1 MVRVAEVVVV
11 GSGIAGLFIATR
23 CARAGLD
30 TVVITKKNLSDSST
44 NWAQGGIAAALDP
57 DDIEAHIADTIA
69 AGGGLCDE
77 EVVRFVV
84 EEANDRI
91 KDLVDSGVQFDK
103 DGDGFDLAIEGGH
116 SSRRILHTKDAT
128 GAEIERALIAEA
140 RASTNLELLE
150 SHMAIDIIVET
161 EEDNETTTGSSVG
174 PRSSLVARGL
184 WVLKPTGDVEA
195 IQARHVILATGGAGQ
210 IYRDTT
216 NPLVA
221 TGDGMAMA
229 YRAGAEMGDMEFV
242 QFHPTALK
250 VPGKRPFLI
259 SEAVR
264 GHGGVLLTEKDSER
278 MLIANSGSWPM
289 GKNPEQFSFMLKYD
303 KRGSLA
309 TRDIVARAIEQEMQ
323 NDGLESVDL
332 HTFHLDTKEI
342 QQKFPTIQARLNQLG
357 ESQNEVPLQL
367 GEDPLP
373 VAPAAHYFV
382 GGVRVSSEG
391 VVYPQAHDHLP
402 TRFLGLY
409 AIGEVASTGLHGANR
424 LASNSLL
431 EAVVYSQRCV
441 ENVKQ
446 IASRNLPETP
456 SSFNYK
462 GINLHTV
469 KWDDLSEHEP
479 LAELVKSLQQ
489 LMTEDVGI
497 VKHNQRLEKAL
508 YKLKE
513 MQDKVEGIW
522 KVSRPTQELIELR
535 NMIQVGILVAEAAL
549 QRQEN
554 VGLHYKV

>member
-1 MVRVAEVVVV
+1 MADVVVV

-30 TVVITKKNLSDSST
+30 TIVVTKKNLSDSST

-57 DDIEAHIADTIA
+57 DDVEAHIADTIA

-77 EVVRFVV
+77 DVVRFVV
-84 EEANDRI
+84 EESNDRI
-91 KDLVDSGVQFDK
+91 KDLIESGVQFDK
-103 DGDGFDLAIEGGH
+103 DGDEFDLAMEGGH
-116 SSRRILHTKDAT
+116 SSRRILHAKDAT

-140 RASTNLELLE
+140 RASLNLELLE
-150 SHMAIDIIVET
+150 SHMAIDIIVEK
-161 EEDNETTTGSSVG
+161 EDNLEINADNFAS
-174 PRSSLVARGL
+174 PMISLIARGL
-184 WVLKPTGDVEA
+184 WLLKPTGDVEA

-250 VPGKRPFLI
+250 VPGERPFLI

-264 GHGGVLLTEKDSER
+264 GHGGVLLTAKDSER
-278 MLIANSGSWPM
+278 LLIENSGLSEV
-289 GKNPEQFSFMLKYD
+289 KNPKEFSFMLKYD
-303 KRGSLA
+303 NRGSLA

-323 NDGLESVDL
+323 NDGEESVGL
-332 HTFHLDTKEI
+332 HTFHLDTNEI
-342 QQKFPTIQARLNQLG
+342 QEKFPTIQARLNQLG
-357 ESQNEVPLQL
+357 ATQNKEPLQL

-382 GGVRVSSEG
+382 GGVRVTSEG
-391 VVYPQAHDHLP
+391 VVYPQSSEHLP
-402 TRFLGLY
+402 SRFLGLY

-441 ENVKQ
+441 ETVKE
-446 IASRNLPETP
+446 IASQDLAMAPL
-456 SSFNYK
+456 SFNYK
-462 GINLHTV
+462 GLYLHTEE
-469 KWDDLSEHEP
+469 WDNLIQHES
-479 LAELVKSLQQ
+479 LDKLVKSLQQ

-497 VKHNQRLEKAL
+497 VKHNRRLEGAL
-508 YKLKE
+508 LKLKE
-513 MQDKVEGIW
+513 MQEQVQRIW

-535 NMIQVGILVAEAAL
+535 NMIQVGILVTEAAL
-549 QRQEN
+549 KREEN
-554 VGLHYKV
+554 VGLHYKVE

>member
-1 MVRVAEVVVV
+1 MADVVVV

-30 TVVITKKNLSDSST
+30 TIVVTKKNLSDSST

-57 DDIEAHIADTIA
+57 DDVEAHIADTIA

-77 EVVRFVV
+77 DVVRFVV
-84 EEANDRI
+84 EESNDRI
-91 KDLVDSGVQFDK
+91 KDLIESGVQFDK
-103 DGDGFDLAIEGGH
+103 DGDEFDLAMEGGH
-116 SSRRILHTKDAT
+116 SSRRILHAKDAT

-140 RASTNLELLE
+140 RASLNLELLE
-150 SHMAIDIIVET
+150 SHMAIDIIVEK
-161 EEDNETTTGSSVG
+161 EDNLEINADNFAS
-174 PRSSLVARGL
+174 PMISLIARGL
-184 WVLKPTGDVEA
+184 WLLKPTGDVEA

-250 VPGKRPFLI
+250 VPGERPFLI

-264 GHGGVLLTEKDSER
+264 GHGGVLLTAKDSER
-278 MLIANSGSWPM
+278 LLIENSGLSEV
-289 GKNPEQFSFMLKYD
+289 KNPEEFSFMLKYD
-303 KRGSLA
+303 NRGSLA

-323 NDGLESVDL
+323 NDGEESVGL
-332 HTFHLDTKEI
+332 HTFHLDTMEI
-342 QQKFPTIQARLNQLG
+342 QEKFPTIQARLNQLG
-357 ESQNEVPLQL
+357 ATQKKEPLQL

-382 GGVRVSSEG
+382 GGVRVTSEG
-391 VVYPQAHDHLP
+391 VVYPQSSEHLP
-402 TRFLGLY
+402 SRFLGLY

-441 ENVKQ
+441 ETVKE
-446 IASRNLPETP
+446 IASQDLAMAPL
-456 SSFNYK
+456 SFNYK
-462 GINLHTV
+462 GLYLHTEE
-469 KWDDLSEHEP
+469 WDNLIQHES
-479 LAELVKSLQQ
+479 LDKLVKSLQQ

-497 VKHNQRLEKAL
+497 VKHNRRLEGAL
-508 YKLKE
+508 LKLKE
-513 MQDKVEGIW
+513 MQEQVQRIW

-535 NMIQVGILVAEAAL
+535 NMIQVGILVTEAAL
-549 QRQEN
+549 KREEN
-554 VGLHYKV
+554 VGLHYKVE

>member
-1 MVRVAEVVVV
+1 MADVVVV

-30 TVVITKKNLSDSST
+30 TIVVTKKNLSDSST

-57 DDIEAHIADTIA
+57 DDVEAHIADTIA

-77 EVVRFVV
+77 DVVRFVV
-84 EEANDRI
+84 EESNDRI
-91 KDLVDSGVQFDK
+91 KDLIESGVQFDK
-103 DGDGFDLAIEGGH
+103 DGDEFDLAMEGGH
-116 SSRRILHTKDAT
+116 SSRRILHAKDAT

-140 RASTNLELLE
+140 RASLNLELLE
-150 SHMAIDIIVET
+150 SHMAIDIIVEK
-161 EEDNETTTGSSVG
+161 EDNLEINTDNLAS
-174 PRSSLVARGL
+174 PMISLIARGL
-184 WVLKPTGDVEA
+184 WLLKPTGDVEA

-250 VPGKRPFLI
+250 VPGERPFLI

-264 GHGGVLLTEKDSER
+264 GHGGVLLTAKDSER
-278 MLIANSGSWPM
+278 LLIENSGLSEV
-289 GKNPEQFSFMLKYD
+289 KNPKEFSFMLKYD
-303 KRGSLA
+303 NRGSLA

-323 NDGLESVDL
+323 NDGEESVGL
-332 HTFHLDTKEI
+332 HTFHLDTNEI
-342 QQKFPTIQARLNQLG
+342 QEKFPTIQARLNQLG
-357 ESQNEVPLQL
+357 ATQNKEPLQL

-382 GGVRVSSEG
+382 GGVRVTSEG
-391 VVYPQAHDHLP
+391 VVYPQSSEHLP
-402 TRFLGLY
+402 SRFLGLY

-441 ENVKQ
+441 ETVKE
-446 IASRNLPETP
+446 IASQDLAMAPL
-456 SSFNYK
+456 SFNYK
-462 GINLHTV
+462 GLYLHTEE
-469 KWDDLSEHEP
+469 WDNLIQHES
-479 LAELVKSLQQ
+479 LDKLVKSLQQ

-497 VKHNQRLEKAL
+497 VKHNRRLEGAL
-508 YKLKE
+508 LKLKE
-513 MQDKVEGIW
+513 MQEQVQRIW

-535 NMIQVGILVAEAAL
+535 NMIQVGILVTEAAL
-549 QRQEN
+549 KREEN
-554 VGLHYKV
+554 VGLHYKVE

>member
-1 MVRVAEVVVV
+1 MADVVVV

-30 TVVITKKNLSDSST
+30 TIVVTKKNLSDSST

-57 DDIEAHIADTIA
+57 DDVEAHIADTIA

-77 EVVRFVV
+77 DVVRFVV
-84 EEANDRI
+84 EESNDRI
-91 KDLVDSGVQFDK
+91 KDLIESGVQFDK
-103 DGDGFDLAIEGGH
+103 DGDEFDLAMEGGH
-116 SSRRILHTKDAT
+116 SSRRILHAKDAT

-140 RASTNLELLE
+140 RASLNLELLE
-150 SHMAIDIIVET
+150 SHMAIDIIVEK
-161 EEDNETTTGSSVG
+161 EDNLEINTDNLAS
-174 PRSSLVARGL
+174 PMISLIARGL
-184 WVLKPTGDVEA
+184 WLLKPTGDVEA

-229 YRAGAEMGDMEFV
+229 YRAGAEMGGMEFV

-250 VPGKRPFLI
+250 VPGERPFLI

-264 GHGGVLLTEKDSER
+264 GHGGVLLTAKDSER
-278 MLIANSGSWPM
+278 LLIENSGLSEV
-289 GKNPEQFSFMLKYD
+289 KNPEEFSFMLKYD
-303 KRGSLA
+303 NRGSLA

-323 NDGLESVDL
+323 NDGEESVGL
-332 HTFHLDTKEI
+332 HTFHLDTMEI
-342 QQKFPTIQARLNQLG
+342 QEKFPTIQARLNQLG
-357 ESQNEVPLQL
+357 ATQKKEPLQL

-382 GGVRVSSEG
+382 GGVRVTSEG
-391 VVYPQAHDHLP
+391 VVYPQSSEHLP
-402 TRFLGLY
+402 SRFLGLY

-441 ENVKQ
+441 ETVKE
-446 IASRNLPETP
+446 IASQDLAMAPL
-456 SSFNYK
+456 SFNYK
-462 GINLHTV
+462 GLYLHTEE
-469 KWDDLSEHEP
+469 WDNLIQHES
-479 LAELVKSLQQ
+479 LDKLVKSLQQ

-497 VKHNQRLEKAL
+497 VKHNRRLEGAL
-508 YKLKE
+508 LKLKE
-513 MQDKVEGIW
+513 MQEQVQRIW

-535 NMIQVGILVAEAAL
+535 NMIQVGILVTEAAL
-549 QRQEN
+549 KREEN
-554 VGLHYKV
+554 VGLHYKVE

>member
-1 MVRVAEVVVV
+1 MADVVVV

-30 TVVITKKNLSDSST
+30 TIVVTKKNLSDSST

-57 DDIEAHIADTIA
+57 DDVEAHIADTIA

-77 EVVRFVV
+77 DVVRFVV
-84 EEANDRI
+84 EESNDRI
-91 KDLVDSGVQFDK
+91 KDLIESGVQFDK
-103 DGDGFDLAIEGGH
+103 DGDEFDLAMEGGH
-116 SSRRILHTKDAT
+116 SSRRILHAKDAT

-140 RASTNLELLE
+140 RASLNLELLE
-150 SHMAIDIIVET
+150 SHMAIDIIVEK
-161 EEDNETTTGSSVG
+161 EDNLEINADNFAS
-174 PRSSLVARGL
+174 PMISLIARGL
-184 WVLKPTGDVEA
+184 WLLKPTGDVEA

-250 VPGKRPFLI
+250 VPGERPFLI

-264 GHGGVLLTEKDSER
+264 GHGGVLLTAKDSER
-278 MLIANSGSWPM
+278 LLIENSGLSEV
-289 GKNPEQFSFMLKYD
+289 KNPKEFSFMLKYD
-303 KRGSLA
+303 NRGSLA

-323 NDGLESVDL
+323 NDGEESVGL
-332 HTFHLDTKEI
+332 HTFHLDTMEI
-342 QQKFPTIQARLNQLG
+342 QEKFPTIQARLNQLG
-357 ESQNEVPLQL
+357 ATQKKEPLQL

-382 GGVRVSSEG
+382 GGVRVTSEG
-391 VVYPQAHDHLP
+391 VVYPQSSEHLP
-402 TRFLGLY
+402 SRFLGLY

-441 ENVKQ
+441 ETVKE
-446 IASRNLPETP
+446 IASQDLAMAPL
-456 SSFNYK
+456 SFNYK
-462 GINLHTV
+462 GLYLHTEE
-469 KWDDLSEHEP
+469 WDNLIQHES
-479 LAELVKSLQQ
+479 LDKLVKSLQQ

-497 VKHNQRLEKAL
+497 VKHNRRLEGAL
-508 YKLKE
+508 LKLKE
-513 MQDKVEGIW
+513 MQEQVQRIW

-535 NMIQVGILVAEAAL
+535 NMIQVGILVTEAAL
-549 QRQEN
+549 KREEN
-554 VGLHYKV
+554 VGLHYKVE